1 MPSVTHGPD
10 VQAVFGV
17 VLMVLALAIIGLDAY
32 AFTLL

>member
-1 MPSVTHGPD
+1 MPTVTQGFD

-17 VLMVLALAIIGLDAY
+17 ALFLLALTIVGVDVY